1 MPTFAAVDIG
11 ANSVRLKVA
20 RLARRRMS
28 TLHEDRE
35 VVRLGES
42 VFRAGML
49 SPDAMARTVKVLH
62 RFRKAVDHYGDV
74 RVRVTA
80 TSALRD
86 AHNSQAFI
94 EWVRVRTGWEIEVIS
109 GVEEARLIHLGIV
122 TNVRVNKW
130 PMLLVDLG
138 GGSCELTI
146 SNHGHIKETVSVPV
160 GAVRLTQEFVRHD
173 PPAEYELKSLR
184 AFVGEKLQRVA
195 RNIVKAAPATVIA
208 TSGTA
213 AALAGGRERFV
224 KAREVLEL
232 ADELAE
238 MPYDERIQLPG
249 IGTRRGEII
258 VAGAAVYAEIV
269 QRCKL
274 RGYRYSDL
282 GLRDGVLAAMA
293 AELEVGA
300 PAKQLA
306 ADRKDAVSAMMQRY
320 AVDAEQA
327 EHVRDLSLQL
337 FSGLKTVHR
346 LPAEYSDWLAAAA
359 LLHELGTYVNR
370 TGWHRHAWYIIAH
383 SELLGYT
390 PVQRQMI
397 AAITRYLGAALPSGN
412 DKLLKLLPAEEREN
426 IRKAVALL
434 RLARALN
441 QGRRRA
447 VEQIVASVR
456 DGRVLLSITH
466 RRGITAELELWA
478 MKKERGYF
486 RAVFGREL
494 EAAVS

>member
-11 ANSVRLKVA
+11 ANSVRLKVS
-20 RLARRRMS
+20 RLARRRMV

-42 VFRAGML
+42 VFRSRML
-49 SPDAMARTVKVLH
+49 APDAMAQTVKVLR
-62 RFRKAVDHYGDV
+62 RFRKTVDRYGDV

-94 EWVRVRTGWEIEVIS
+94 EWVRVRTGWDIEVIS

-122 TNVRVNKW
+122 TNMKVSRW
-130 PMLLVDLG
+130 PMLLIDLG
-138 GGSCELTI
+138 GGSCELTV
-146 SNHGHIKETVSVPV
+146 SDHGHIQDTTSVPV
-160 GAVRLTQEFVRHD
+160 GAVRLTQEFIRHD
-173 PPAEYELKSLR
+173 PPAEYEVKALR
-184 AFVGEKLQRVA
+184 ALVGEKIQRVA
-195 RNIVKAAPATVIA
+195 RNIVKAAPVTVIA

-224 KAREVLEL
+224 SAKQVAKSSE
-232 ADELAE
+232 ELAE
-238 MPYDERIQLPG
+238 MEYEERIGMAG

-258 VAGAAVYAEIV
+258 IAGAAVYDEILH
-269 QRCKL
+269 RCKL

-293 AELEVGA
+293 AELDVAA

-306 ADRKDAVSAMMQRY
+306 ADRKDAVTAMMERY
-320 AVDAEQA
+320 AVDVEQA
-327 EHVRDLSLQL
+327 EHVRKLSLEL
-337 FSGLKTVHR
+337 FAGLKAVHQ
-346 LPAEYSDWLAAAA
+346 LPSEYAEWLSAAA
-359 LLHELGTYVNR
+359 LLHEVGAYVSR
-370 TGWHRHAWYIIAH
+370 TGWHRHAWYVIAH
-383 SELLGYT
+383 SDLLGYT
-390 PVQRQMI
+390 PVERQI
-397 AAITRYLGAALPSGN
+397 VAAVTRFLGAALPAAN
-412 DKLLKLLPAEEREN
+412 DKLLKILPPVEREHV
-426 IRKAVALL
+426 RKAVALL

-447 VEQIVASVR
+447 VESVSSRAR
-456 DGRVLLSITH
+456 DERVRLTVRP
-466 RRGITAELELWA
+466 RRGVTPDLELWA
-478 MKKERGYF
+478 LKKERGYF
-486 RAVFGREL
+486 RAVFAREL